1 MKTEAQLTQITELAK
16 GMLLAGTLLKNVKR
30 HFINLGMNEGLS
42 DKICR
47 IAELES
53 QELQTYKS
61 K

>member
-1 MKTEAQLTQITELAK
+1 MKIEAQLTQITEVAK
-16 GMLLAGTLLKNVKR
+16 EMLLAGTLLKNVKR
-30 HFINLGMNEGLS
+30 HFINLGMNEELS